1 MITPLV
7 SHVTSFASFLTCIGL
22 YVTNLIRSVDKD
34 KKKNNTRNKEPFF
47 EYNEVIIKVEA

>member
-7 SHVTSFASFLTCIGL
+7 SHFTSFASFLTCIGL

-34 KKKNNTRNKEPFF
+34 KKNNTRNKEPFF